1 MLKTVPKNNEY
12 TLLWMHFFFSLFYEC
27 NTIQVLC
34 FNMVTFKCPTI
45 NRILLT
51 IAQMI
56 PLLNDRDWLVLDTG

>member
-1 MLKTVPKNNEY
+1 
-12 TLLWMHFFFSLFYEC
+12 MHFFFSLFYEC

-34 FNMVTFKCPTI
+34 FNMVTFKCPMI

-56 PLLNDRDWLVLDTG
+56 PLLNDTDWLVLDTG

>member
-1 MLKTVPKNNEY
+1 MSIHYFECIS
-12 TLLWMHFFFSLFYEC
+12 SLVFFYEC